1 MPPTPLSTAAPAEW
15 VQVFDEALTR
25 CTRAVRSTRL
35 HALMGEQA
43 RVQLGEHLALTL
55 TILGDSQ
62 PMRVSELAAHLDV
75 ERSTVS
81 RRVTEL
87 VRLGLVTRAVDRN
100 DRRAARLKLTR
111 SGERTVA
118 KLRKAWHKTLQDLT
132 VSWPA
137 KQRGEIALQLSK
149 LASGLEA
156 LIGDE
161 TAVAS

>member
-1 MPPTPLSTAAPAEW
+1 MPLTPLSSAATTEW

-25 CTRAVRSTRL
+25 CTRAARSPRL
-35 HALMGEQA
+35 HSLMGEHA
-43 RVQLGEHLALTL
+43 RVGLGEHLALTL
-55 TILGDSQ
+55 TILGDAQ

-111 SGERTVA
+111 SGERTVQ

-132 VSWPA
+132 VSWPV
-137 KQRGEIALQLSK
+137 KQRGEIAVQLAK
-149 LASGLEA
+149 LAEGLEA
-156 LIGDE
+156 LIVDE
-161 TAVAS
+161 AAVAS